1 MYLLLAQCIAHA
13 HRIYSSLS
21 LTQCDITFCDQFR
34 FFYIHL
40 QYGARYARG
49 CPIVTSE
56 QSVNAIKIKR
66 FSIYTEI
73 KIISI
78 AIILLA
84 QHHSILQ
91 SGARL

>member
-1 MYLLLAQCIAHA
+1 MLIAYIHHSRLHNATLLFAINL
-13 HRIYSSLS
+13 
-21 LTQCDITFCDQFR
+21 D

-56 QSVNAIKIKR
+56 QSVNVIKIKR